1 MLNPEF
7 LILILEGE
15 DPILN
20 HPKVVEL
27 EDFMRSNSNYLEVFN
42 RMSTLSQLEL
52 FQTVNILFSEF
63 KNNINLI
70 SRLTKLMRSC
80 QILSTSLVLDDA
92 LHLMVKETCENLK
105 CDRVKNLILIKKIIK
120 YY

>member
-1 MLNPEF
+1 
-7 LILILEGE
+7 
-15 DPILN
+15 
-20 HPKVVEL
+20 
-27 EDFMRSNSNYLEVFN
+27 
-42 RMSTLSQLEL
+42 MSTLSQLEL

-105 CDRVKNLILIKKIIK
+105 CDRVKKLNFS
-120 YY
+120 